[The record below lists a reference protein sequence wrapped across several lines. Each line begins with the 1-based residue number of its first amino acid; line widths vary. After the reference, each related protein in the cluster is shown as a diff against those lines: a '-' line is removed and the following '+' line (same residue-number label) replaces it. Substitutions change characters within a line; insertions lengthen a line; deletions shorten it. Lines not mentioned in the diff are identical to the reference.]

1 MKRKLYLLGI
11 LAVLFVIPTNAQLL
25 WKISGNDL
33 ENPSYLFGT
42 HHLIEKDK
50 IKDFDKALEYCRA
63 ADVTIG
69 ELDMGDKQSMTMT
82 VMQAGM
88 MNDSTYRDL
97 LSEEDYAL
105 VDSEL
110 KSLMG
115 VGLEQFD
122 KMKPMMLY
130 SMYTVL
136 NHMKERG
143 LLTEIESLDEIFQK
157 EAKTNDKQVVGLETA
172 EEQAYFL
179 FNSLSLKAQAQI
191 LVLSIKEKEQEAE
204 MTKMLNEAY
213 LAGDGS
219 KILYL
224 INLANTDMMSRK
236 FMEKIL
242 DERNNNWIKKLPQLL
257 KDNSCFIAVGFAHLV
272 GETGLIKQLEKAG
285 YKIEPIAAE

>member
-1 MKRKLYLLGI
+1 MRRKLYLLGI
-11 LAVLFVIPTNAQLL
+11 LAILFIVPTNAQLL

-33 ENPSYLFGT
+33 EKPSYLFGT
-42 HHLIEKDK
+42 HHLIEKEK

-110 KSLMG
+110 KGLMG

-143 LLTEIESLDEIFQK
+143 MLAEIESLDEIFQK
-157 EAKTNDKQVVGLETA
+157 EAKANDKQIVGLETA

-204 MTKMLNEAY
+204 IDKMLNEAY
-213 LAGDGS
+213 IAGDGS

-236 FMEKIL
+236 FMEKVL
-242 DERNNNWIKKLPQLL
+242 NERNNNWIAKLPQLL
-257 KDNSCFIAVGFAHLV
+257 KENSCFIAVGFAHLV
-272 GETGLIKQLEKAG
+272 GETGLIKQFEKLG
-285 YKIEPIAAE
+285 YKVEAVVE